1 MIKLRSKLTALLK
14 PHLPNVVI
22 DSKSK
27 SRVHYQTAPA
37 NTPMPYLI
45 YNFLPSFTNDEQEVI
60 PLDIDIW
67 DNNTDTTDIE
77 TLASTLWKEFRN
89 FRYIDENMQITI
101 HRESRMPELDEAE
114 IGIRRRKLTFQVR
127 YFDRTL

>member
-1 MIKLRSKLTALLK
+1 MMALRIKLVDMLTK
-14 PHLPNVVI
+14 YFPE
-22 DSKSK
+22 KQGR

-45 YNFLPSFTNDEQEVI
+45 YNFLPSFTNEEQEVI

-67 DNNTDTTDIE
+67 DNNPDTTDIE
-77 TLASTLWKEFRN
+77 TLAAELWKEFRKY
-89 FRYIDENMQITI
+89 RHLDENMQFVI

-114 IGIRRRKLTFQVR
+114 IGIRRRKLTFQLR

>member
-1 MIKLRSKLTALLK
+1 MALRTKLTEMLK
-14 PHLPNVVI
+14 EKLPNR
-22 DSKSK
+22 DGK
-27 SRVHYQTAPA
+27 SRVHYQTAPG

-45 YNFLPSFTNDEQEVI
+45 YNFLPSFTNEEQEVI

-67 DNNTDTTDIE
+67 DNHADTTEIE
-77 TLASTLWKEFRN
+77 TLASELWKDFRKYRH
-89 FRYIDENMQITI
+89 FDEDMQFVI

-114 IGIRRRKLTFQVR
+114 LGIRRRKLTFQLR

>member
-1 MIKLRSKLTALLK
+1 MSDLRRRITLLLK

-22 DSKSK
+22 EKESK

-37 NTPMPYLI
+37 DTPMPYLI
-45 YNFLPSFTNDEQEVI
+45 YNFLPSFMNDDQEVI

-77 TLASTLWKEFRN
+77 MLASILWRDFRK
-89 FRYIDENMQITI
+89 FRYIDKNMQFTI
-101 HRESRMPELDEAE
+101 HRETRMPELDEAE